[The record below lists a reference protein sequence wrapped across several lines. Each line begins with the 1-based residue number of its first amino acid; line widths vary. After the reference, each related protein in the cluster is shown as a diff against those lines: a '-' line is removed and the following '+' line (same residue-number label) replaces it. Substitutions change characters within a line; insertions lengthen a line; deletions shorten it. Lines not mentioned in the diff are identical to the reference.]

1 MKKET
6 VSSREHWMPIEKER
20 QAVKKESCEE
30 RMERSEISDEELLQL
45 AINLM
50 TLLIRCNFSE
60 NSASYIA
67 ERSGRRVH
75 YIN

>member
-1 MKKET
+1 MQVE
-6 VSSREHWMPIEKER
+6 EEG

-45 AINLM
+45 AIKLM

-67 ERSGRRVH
+67 ECSGRQVH
-75 YIN
+75 YMN